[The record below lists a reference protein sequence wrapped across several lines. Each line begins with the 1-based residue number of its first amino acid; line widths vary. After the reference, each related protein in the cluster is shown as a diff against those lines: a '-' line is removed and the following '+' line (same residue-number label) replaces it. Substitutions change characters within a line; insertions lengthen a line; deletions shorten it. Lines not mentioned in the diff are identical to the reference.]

1 MFGFRGIIWV
11 YRKGS
16 HLWRNIKRTLL
27 KLSTPK
33 GLFFVVKEK
42 YIVSFFK
49 VNVFLFWLTTSLDDC
64 RFVRRWCERIPYMVL
79 KGTLDVQKQ

>member
-1 MFGFRGIIWV
+1 MFGFRGIIWE

-33 GLFFVVKEK
+33 AFFFVVKEK

-64 RFVRRWCERIPYMVL
+64 RFVRRRCERIPYMVL